1 MCTLDG
7 DGASG
12 FGGSSAVAAA
22 EPCRE
27 LVDGVTHCLRLDKAS
42 ERRIPS
48 IMLFE
53 EGCWARYHGRNGGN
67 PPQKEEGRKVK
78 VKTLLVGV

>member
-53 EGCWARYHGRNGGN
+53 RGAGQIGKVSWAKWRESPAKRGG
-67 PPQKEEGRKVK
+67 EEG
-78 VKTLLVGV
+78 